1 MARVTGN
8 IENEDQNYSRRG
20 SAARPGQVQTV
31 MPQQGGNR
39 MQQLLQ
45 AVGLQGMFG
54 GVGQGPVIT
63 GDFSPEDLQRPGVTT
78 DAGRGAPGR
87 TDVTSSG
94 QGRNANVR
102 SVTRGRGGVSPL
114 PPVNAR
120 NVLFPR
126 GSLLAGATLAPTAT
140 MALGSLM
147 EGRPLEAGV
156 GTVGSVALGGATS
169 ALTSGLRKSPNIFAK
184 GIGYAAPA
192 LMSALGYGAG
202 SVAESQKAK
211 ATGQAIS
218 GKEGSLS
225 EQEGTI
231 RRLAELEME
240 LGQAGM
246 NQFIA
251 ASKDLRQNDIDMMVQ
266 AQQRLMPIAEQFQRN
281 QLTRQQAMVNTMGQN
296 YAMLGTLATAG
307 KLATG
312 AQAETGATVRT
323 AMTANPYA
331 GSTLQA
337 PSISFG

>member
-20 SAARPGQVQTV
+20 SAARPGQMPTV

-54 GVGQGPVIT
+54 GGGQGPVIT
-63 GDFSPEDLQRPGVTT
+63 GDFSPEDLQRAGITT
-78 DAGRGAPGR
+78 DAGRGATGMAN
-87 TDVTSSG
+87 VTTGG

-102 SVTRGRGGVSPL
+102 SLTQGRGGIPMIT
-114 PPVNAR
+114 PFGAR

-126 GSLLAGATLAPTAT
+126 GSLLAGATLAPAAT
-140 MALGSLM
+140 MAVGSLM
-147 EGRPLEAGV
+147 EGRPLEAAV
-156 GTVGSVALGGATS
+156 GGGASLALGGVTS
-169 ALTSGLRKSPNIFAK
+169 ALTSGLRASPNPIAK
-184 GIGYAAPA
+184 GIGYLAPA
-192 LMSALGYGAG
+192 LASAVGYGAG
-202 SVAESQKAK
+202 AAAESQKAK
-211 ATGQAIS
+211 STGQAIS

-225 EQEGTI
+225 EQEGVT
-231 RRLAELEME
+231 RRFAELWME
-240 LGQAGM
+240 LNQAGM
-246 NQFIA
+246 DQYIA
-251 ASKDLRQNDIDMMVQ
+251 ANKDLSQYGVDLTVQ
-266 AQQRLMPIAEQFQRN
+266 AQERLMPLAEQFQRN
-281 QLTRQQAMVNTMGQN
+281 QAIRQQSMINTMGQN

-312 AQAETGATVRT
+312 AQEGAFRTLNT

-331 GSTLQA
+331 ANVLQA